1 MRSSLVMKKSIIL
14 LLLAAI
20 AATSCRKPYDPPAIS
35 KPNGYLVVEGVINSG
50 ADSTYIELSRTI
62 NISSSAQISPELHA
76 IVSVQGD
83 QNTSYPLTE
92 RGNGK
97 YSCAGLNLDNTHQYR
112 LSIKTTDNKQYQSAY
127 MPVLNSP
134 PIDSVSWDTKGAL
147 TVPGVN
153 IYVNT
158 HDPSGK
164 VLYYRWTY
172 NETWAFHANFGSC
185 CYTNGDTILPR
196 NAKMDITDCWQSDT
210 SSNIILGSSAKLS
223 KDVILKAPVTQVV
236 STAEKLETTY
246 SILVTQY
253 ALTPD
258 AYNFYTNVRLTSQSL
273 GSIFDAEPSQINGN
287 ITCVSNPS
295 EPVIGYIGVGAT
307 STQRIFIANGQLPS
321 WVAIPFYPGCTLF
334 YILGPGGTPQLCCL
348 YNDYGF
354 NEVNEY
360 INYLSSGF
368 FSGTTSLPLIPVAPM
383 GPPGQPPTGYT
394 ATEKQCADCTLRG
407 SNKKPSFWP

>member
-1 MRSSLVMKKSIIL
+1 MKKSIIL
-14 LLLAAI
+14 LLLVAI
-20 AATSCRKPYDPPAIS
+20 AAISCRKPYDPPAIS
-35 KPNGYLVVEGVINSG
+35 KPNGYLVVEGAINSG
-50 ADSTYIELSRTI
+50 ADSTYIKLSRTI
-62 NISSSAQISPELHA
+62 NISSNAQISPELHA

-127 MPVLNSP
+127 LPVLNSP
-134 PIDSVSWDTKGAL
+134 PIDSISWDAKGAL
-147 TVPGVN
+147 NVPGVN

-164 VLYYRWTY
+164 LLYYRWTY
-172 NETWAFHANFGSC
+172 NETWAFHASFGSC
-185 CYTNGDTILPR
+185 CYTNGDTILAR
-196 NAKMDITDCWQSDT
+196 NNTTMNITDCWQSDT

-223 KDVILKAPVTQVV
+223 KDIILKAPVTQVV

-258 AYNFYTNVRLTSQSL
+258 AYNFYTNVRLTSQAL

-287 ITCVSNPS
+287 ITCVSDPA

-307 STQRIFIANGQLPS
+307 STQRIFITNAQLPS
-321 WVAIPFYPGCTLF
+321 WVATPFYPGCTLF
-334 YILGPGGTPQLCCL
+334 YILGPGGPQLCCL

-360 INYLSSGF
+360 INYSSSSF
-368 FSGTTSLPLIPVAPM
+368 FSGTSSLPLIPVAPI
-383 GPPGQPPTGYT
+383 GLPGQPPIGYT
-394 ATEKQCADCTLRG
+394 GTIRQCGDCTLRG
-407 SNKKPSFWP
+407 SNKKPSFWPL

>member
-1 MRSSLVMKKSIIL
+1 MLSSLVMKKSIIL
-14 LLLAAI
+14 LLLAVI
-20 AATSCRKPYDPPAIS
+20 AAISCRKPYNPPAIS
-35 KPNGYLVVEGVINSG
+35 KPNGYLVVEGTINSG
-50 ADSTYIELSRTI
+50 ADSTFIKLSRTI
-62 NISSSAQISPELHA
+62 NISSNAQISPELHA

-92 RGNGK
+92 MGNGK
-97 YSCAGLNLDNTHQYR
+97 YSCAGLNLDNAHQYR

-127 MPVLNSP
+127 MSALNSP

-185 CYTNGDTILPR
+185 CYTNGDTVLAR
-196 NAKMDITDCWQSDT
+196 NNATMNITDCWQSDT
-210 SSNIILGSSAKLS
+210 SSNIILGSSAKLL
-223 KDVILKAPVTQVV
+223 KDVIFKAPITQVV
-236 STAEKLETTY
+236 STTEKLETTY

-273 GSIFDAEPSQINGN
+273 GGIFDTEPSQINGN
-287 ITCVSNPS
+287 ITCVSDPS

-307 STQRIFIANGQLPS
+307 STQRIFITNAQLPS
-321 WVAIPFYPGCTLF
+321 CVA
-334 YILGPGGTPQLCCL
+334 
-348 YNDYGF
+348 
-354 NEVNEY
+354 
-360 INYLSSGF
+360 
-368 FSGTTSLPLIPVAPM
+368 
-383 GPPGQPPTGYT
+383 
-394 ATEKQCADCTLRG
+394 
-407 SNKKPSFWP
+407 

>member
-1 MRSSLVMKKSIIL
+1 MLSSLIMKKSITL

-20 AATSCRKPYDPPAIS
+20 AAISCRKPYDPPAIT
-35 KPNGYLVVEGVINSG
+35 KPNGYLVVEGTINSG
-50 ADSTYIELSRTI
+50 ADSTFIKLSRTI
-62 NISSSAQISPELHA
+62 NISSNAQISSELHA
-76 IVSVQGD
+76 VVSVQGD
-83 QNTSYPLTE
+83 QGTFYPLTE
-92 RGNGK
+92 MGNGK
-97 YSCAGLNLDNTHQYR
+97 YSCAGLNLDNAHQYR

-127 MPVLNSP
+127 MTELNSP
-134 PIDSVSWDTKGAL
+134 AIDSVSWDTKGAL
-147 TVPGVN
+147 NVPGVN

-172 NETWAFHANFGSC
+172 NETWAFHASFSSC

-253 ALTPD
+253 ALTAD
-258 AYNFYTNVRLTSQSL
+258 GYNFYKNVRLTSQGL
-273 GSIFDAEPSQINGN
+273 GGIFDAEPSQINGN
-287 ITCVSNPS
+287 ITCVSNPA

-307 STQRIFIANGQLPS
+307 TKQRIFITTAQLPS
-321 WVAIPFYPGCTLF
+321 WAAIPFYPGCTIF
-334 YILGPGGTPQLCCL
+334 MIGVPPHECCS
-348 YNDYGF
+348 YGVGGF
-354 NEVNEY
+354 NEVDEY
-360 INYLSSGF
+360 INYLSSSF
-368 FSGTTSLPLIPVAPM
+368 FKGTTSLPLVPVAPI
-383 GPPGQPPTGYT
+383 GLPGQPPTGYT
-394 ATEKQCADCTLRG
+394 ATERQCADCTLRG
-407 SNKKPSFWP
+407 TNKKPAFFP